1 MSQEIIKNE
10 IDELFETMREQWD
23 IIKAYEDKIPYIEL
37 DILMQN
43 VRKFYEDIYLIEK
56 MNKAPGFDTT
66 QIRQKITRES
76 PIPFKINRPAEP
88 EVLKP
93 ATESCTPVISQEAK
107 TFENE
112 ESSDAGIQEPAII
125 TATEQTIAED
135 IPVADY
141 GQNELNP
148 VIPAPE
154 PNEISEPSPALK
166 PNFPGN
172 DIKPLSN
179 DLFGGLP
186 PQTVAD
192 KYRDE
197 RKTINEKLNKVS
209 SDSSIGAKMQNS
221 QLGDLKTAIGIND
234 KFLFINELFK
244 GDLSGY
250 NNAISRLN
258 ACTDRNEA
266 TQMIEQMARLYKWNL
281 ESNSIQRLNQFVLR
295 RFTD

>member
-1 MSQEIIKNE
+1 MSQDIIKSE

-56 MNKAPGFDTT
+56 MNKAPGFDAT

-76 PIPFKINRPAEP
+76 PIPFKIQRPAET
-88 EVLKP
+88 EELKP
-93 ATESCTPVISQEAK
+93 SAEVAIPILSSVAK
-107 TFENE
+107 PFEKE
-112 ESSDAGIQEPAII
+112 EKSKAVVPEPTTMAP
-125 TATEQTIAED
+125 TEQPDVVHFPVEDDQKDDSSQYLSETGTNKTSEIKSVPETI
-135 IPVADY
+135 
-141 GQNELNP
+141 
-148 VIPAPE
+148 
-154 PNEISEPSPALK
+154 SPQ
-166 PNFPGN
+166 N

-209 SDSSIGAKMQNS
+209 SDSSIGAKMQFS

-266 TQMIEQMARLYKWNL
+266 IQMIEQMAQLYKWNL
-281 ESNSIQRLNQFVLR
+281 QSTSVQRLNQFVIR